1 MDSALHARAD
11 ELARGGLDWILAQAV
26 ETVHGLAWTYTTG
39 EPEPTNSLYHGTA
52 GVVTALLEGWR
63 HFGDDRYADA
73 ALRGLREIE
82 AGLPGMYDDTLYI
95 GRAGAA
101 IVLHEAGRVLGDDRA
116 TAAAK
121 HTLTLLRANF
131 DGVRWGNGFELM
143 LGNAGIGL
151 AGLTCGD
158 LDFALLAAEPYVS
171 TAKPTGHGVVWEISA
186 GTDRMLHKF
195 GHGTLGISYALA
207 AIGEATGRK
216 DLVDLAVA
224 GASDV
229 VSRNEGGADGFL
241 VAHSDPPKEGSRQE
255 RYSFGWCA
263 GPSGDAI
270 TFRMLA
276 TATGDPQW
284 TELVDR
290 CWHTIATSGLPK
302 RMRPGFWD
310 NNGRCCGTA
319 GVLATVGD
327 LMVERGIDGAFA
339 ETLVA
344 DLDVQATVDGD
355 MFCWANYEYRDTP
368 PQLDP
373 RAGWS
378 MGGAGIV
385 RELIRWKRLT
395 TGGDPGYV
403 VPLPDQPPAREAA
416 S

>member
-26 ETVHGLAWTYTTG
+26 ETPAGLGWAFKQG
-39 EPEPTNSLYHGTA
+39 EDEPTNSIYHGTA
-52 GVVTALLEGWR
+52 GVITALLEGWR

-73 ALRGLREIE
+73 ALRGLREVE
-82 AGLPGMYDDTLYI
+82 AGLPDMYNDTFYI

-101 IVLHEAGRVLGDDRA
+101 IVLHEAGRVLNDDRA
-116 TAAAK
+116 AAAAK
-121 HTLTLLRANF
+121 HALALMRANF
-131 DGVRWGNGFELM
+131 DGVRWGEGFELM

-151 AGLTCGD
+151 AGLACGD

-171 TAKPTGHGVVWEISA
+171 TTEPTGHGHVWETFA
-186 GTDRMLHKF
+186 GTERMLHKF
-195 GHGTLGISYALA
+195 GHGTLGIVYALA
-207 AIGEATGRK
+207 AIGDATGRA
-216 DLVDLAVA
+216 DLVELATA
-224 GASDV
+224 GADDV
-229 VSRNEGGADGFL
+229 VSRNEAGDDGFL

-263 GPSGDAI
+263 GPTGDAI
-270 TFRMLA
+270 AFRELA
-276 TATGDPQW
+276 RVTGDPQW

-290 CWHTIATSGLPK
+290 CWHTVTTSGLPK

-319 GVLATVGD
+319 GVLATAGD
-327 LMVERGIDGAFA
+327 LMVERDVDGGFA

-355 MFCWANYEYRDTP
+355 MYCWANYEYRDTP
-368 PQLDP
+368 PELAP
-373 RAGWS
+373 RASWG

-385 RELIRWKRLT
+385 RELMRWKRLT
-395 TGGDPGYV
+395 TGGDADYV
-403 VPLPDQPPAREAA
+403 IPLPDQPPARKAA
-416 S
+416 A